1 MPTEITTTKAYYY
14 HSFKPRCPM
23 RSALFVSN
31 TPHADGASV
40 EEDNI
45 AVVNAKC
52 GIGSSIGNL
61 ADLQLG

>member
-1 MPTEITTTKAYYY
+1 
-14 HSFKPRCPM
+14 M

-52 GIGSSIGNL
+52 GIGLSTDKL
-61 ADLQLG
+61 ADFHPG